1 MKILQIKTMRG
12 PNYWSAKH
20 HKLIVLKVSAGTSA
34 ALFSQQKG
42 QLSTGVE
49 GSSPLLIS
57 NVANSGSIYE
67 LVGKIAL
74 ELQCMADMPNTYL
87 DTQHSEDAKNGC
99 IIFSYSV
106 ESAGVYAAKAAV
118 SIVNAMARGADI
130 DIEADISQLNRI
142 SRHESLGPTT
152 QAMVDA
158 ALLKDIPFTRLDNT
172 SLVMLGHG
180 CNQRMIRAAVA
191 SSTSAIAVEL
201 AQDKNTTKNILQKG
215 RIPVPE
221 GAVVRNIED
230 LHSAINQFGFPLVVK
245 PLDGN
250 HGRGITTNIRFIEEA
265 IKAFKLAQKV
275 SAAVI
280 VERYITGAD
289 YRFLVINFK
298 LVAVAKRTPACITG
312 DGVSTIQQ
320 LIDETNKDPRRG
332 VGHEKVLTAI
342 TIDAGTLAILTD
354 AGLKPSS
361 VLPAG
366 KLLLLKDT
374 ANLSSGGTADDVTDH
389 VHSHN
394 RFMAERIARLMDLD
408 ICGID
413 IITDDVTVPISNSN
427 GAVLEVNAGPGL
439 RMHLA
444 PSSGMPRNVAAPIV
458 DMLYPDSRPGRIPLV
473 AITGTNGKTTTV
485 RLVAHLTRKAGYST
499 GFTTTDGIY
508 INNQLIEHGDCSG
521 PQSAAVILR
530 DPLVN
535 FAVLECAR
543 GGILRSGL
551 GFDKCDVSIL
561 TNISADHL
569 GLEGIDTIE
578 QLAKVK
584 SVVPKST
591 STNGY
596 SILNA
601 DDDLVYQIK
610 DTLQCNIALF
620 SMDYY
625 NPRIQSHINE
635 GKLAALLEDGHFV
648 VYKEKQRHIIA
659 NVNDVPLTF
668 NGTAESMIKNILPA
682 ILTAV
687 IYDMP
692 AEAIKEALIEF
703 IPSAENIP
711 GRMNLFEFPNCKL
724 MLDYAHNEGGYRELK
739 AYADKVEASAKIGVI
754 AATGDRREQD
764 IIKLGELAAEIFDKI
779 IIRHDKNGRG
789 RSNEEL
795 TNLLLKGI
803 ERAKPNMP
811 LNIISDEKEA
821 IKYAVTHA
829 DKDAWVFANCDD
841 VKETVAFM
849 ADLHNELV
857 EA

>member
-1 MKILQIKTMRG
+1 MKILQIKVMRG
-12 PNYWSAKH
+12 PNYWSVEQ
-20 HKLIVLKVSAGTSA
+20 HKLIVLKVSAGTSV

-42 QLSTGVE
+42 QLSTGIK

-57 NVANSGSIYE
+57 NVANSRSIYE

-74 ELQCMADMPNTYL
+74 ELQCLADMPNTYL
-87 DTQHSEDAKNGC
+87 DTPHSEDTKSGC

-106 ESAGVYAAKAAV
+106 ESAGIYAAKAAV
-118 SIVNAMARGADI
+118 SIINAMVRGADI
-130 DIEADISQLNRI
+130 NIEADVSQLNRI
-142 SRHESLGPTT
+142 SRRESLGPTT

-342 TIDAGTLAILTD
+342 TIDTGTLAILTD
-354 AGLKPSS
+354 AGLKPGS

-374 ANLSSGGTADDVTDH
+374 ANLSSGGTADDVTDD
-389 VHSHN
+389 VHPHN

-458 DMLYPDSRPGRIPLV
+458 DMLYPDNRPGRIPLV

-485 RLVAHLTRKAGYST
+485 RLVAHLARKAGYNT

-508 INNQLIEHGDCSG
+508 INNQLIEYGDCSG
-521 PQSAAVILR
+521 PQSAAVVLR

-591 STNGY
+591 SANGY

-601 DDDLVYQIK
+601 DDDLVYQLK
-610 DTLQCNIALF
+610 NSLQCNIALF
-620 SMDYY
+620 SIDYY

-668 NGTAESMIKNILPA
+668 NGTAKSMIKNILPA

-687 IYDMP
+687 IYDMLV
-692 AEAIKEALIEF
+692 EAIKDALIEF